1 MKKYKEN
8 LSGDSVA
15 HTYEAPCIKTQKVE
29 LEYSISTGSVQ
40 SSVTESWETE
50 TQTKDLNW

>member
-15 HTYEAPCIKTQKVE
+15 HTYEAPLIKTQKVE